1 MIEDELVDLD
11 IASLRAFVVTADEQ
25 HFGRAAE
32 RLVISQQAL
41 SKRIQHLERLLG
53 VSLFDRTNRRVEI
66 TQTGRRL
73 LPYARRA
80 VDTADAVVSEAAKD
94 AGPLRIDV
102 LDEHL
107 APMLIARQAAVR
119 DPGVLVE
126 ARTRTDHHDAIT
138 ALRTSDVDV
147 AIGRAGAVGE
157 PWPVDI
163 QRRLLLLEPVRL
175 LVGVEHRFADRDAVT
190 LADLRDIR
198 LWFPMIGAP
207 AEWIDYVDELC
218 RDFGLAVDSAG
229 STLGFDFFLRKAQ
242 EESELATFFGG
253 AMPAPPGSVRVVPV
267 VQPVPVFGWWAM
279 WRRRVP
285 DWRVD
290 ELTQLA
296 APMAEVTISDARDPA
311 KVWMPASDRARL

>member
-1 MIEDELVDLD
+1 VDLD
-11 IASLRAFVVTADEQ
+11 IASLRAFVAAADEQ

-41 SKRIQHLERLLG
+41 SKRIQRLEQLLG
-53 VSLFDRTNRRVEI
+53 VTLFDRTNRRVEL
-66 TQTGRRL
+66 TETGRRL
-73 LPYARRA
+73 LPHARRA
-80 VDTADAVVSEAAKD
+80 VDTADAVVAEAAKG

-107 APMLIARQAAVR
+107 APMLIARQAALR
-119 DPGVLVE
+119 DPSVLVE
-126 ARTRTDHHDAIT
+126 ARTRTDH
-138 ALRTSDVDV
+138 L
-147 AIGRAGAVGE
+147 
-157 PWPVDI
+157 DI
-163 QRRLLLLEPVRL
+163 RRRLLLLEPVRL
-175 LVGVEHRFADRDAVT
+175 LVGAEHRFADRDAVT
-190 LADLRDIR
+190 PADLRGIR

-207 AEWIDYVDELC
+207 AEWIDYIDELC
-218 RDFGLAVDSAG
+218 RDFGLTVDSAG

-253 AMPAPPGSVRVVPV
+253 AMPAPPGSVRVVPI

-285 DWRVD
+285 DSRVD
-290 ELTQLA
+290 ELAQLA
-296 APMAEVTISDARDPA
+296 ASMAEVTIADARDPA

>member
-1 MIEDELVDLD
+1 VDLD
-11 IASLRAFVVTADEQ
+11 IASLRAFVAAADDQ

-41 SKRIQHLERLLG
+41 SKRIQRLEQLLG
-53 VSLFDRTNRRVEI
+53 VTLFDRTNRRVEL
-66 TQTGRRL
+66 TETGRRL
-73 LPYARRA
+73 LPHARRA
-80 VDTADAVVSEAAKD
+80 VDTADAVVAEAAKG

-107 APMLIARQAAVR
+107 APMLIARQAALR
-119 DPGVLVE
+119 DPSVLVE
-126 ARTRTDHHDAIT
+126 ARTRTDHLDAIT

-163 QRRLLLLEPVRL
+163 RRRLLLLEPVRL
-175 LVGVEHRFADRDAVT
+175 LVGAEHRFADRDAVT
-190 LADLRDIR
+190 PADLRGIR

-207 AEWIDYVDELC
+207 AEWIDYIDELC
-218 RDFGLAVDSAG
+218 RDFGLTVDSAG

-253 AMPAPPGSVRVVPV
+253 AMPAPPGSVRVVPI

-285 DWRVD
+285 DSRVD
-290 ELTQLA
+290 ELAQLA
-296 APMAEVTISDARDPA
+296 ASMAEVTIADARDPA

>member
-1 MIEDELVDLD
+1 MDLD
-11 IASLRAFVVTADEQ
+11 IASLRAFVATADEQ

-41 SKRIQHLERLLG
+41 SKRIQRLEQLLG
-53 VSLFDRTNRRVEI
+53 VTLFDRTNRRVEL
-66 TQTGRRL
+66 TETGRRL
-73 LPYARRA
+73 LPFARRA
-80 VDTADAVVSEAAKD
+80 VDTADAVVAEAAKGV
-94 AGPLRIDV
+94 GPLRIDV

-107 APMLIARQAAVR
+107 APMLIARQAALR
-119 DPGVLVE
+119 DPSVLVE

-138 ALRTSDVDV
+138 ALLTSDVDV
-147 AIGRAGAVGE
+147 AFGRAGAVGE

-163 QRRLLLLEPVRL
+163 RRRLLLLEPVRL
-175 LVGVEHRFADRDAVT
+175 LVGAEHQFADRDAVT
-190 LADLRDIR
+190 PADLRGIR

-229 STLGFDFFLRKAQ
+229 STLGFDFFLRKTQ
-242 EESELATFFGG
+242 EDSELATFFGG
-253 AMPAPPGSVRVVPV
+253 AMPAPPGSVRVVPI

-285 DWRVD
+285 DSRVD
-290 ELTQLA
+290 ELAQLA
-296 APMAEVTISDARDPA
+296 APMAEVTIAEARDPA

>member
-1 MIEDELVDLD
+1 VDLD
-11 IASLRAFVVTADEQ
+11 IASLRAFVAAADDQ

-41 SKRIQHLERLLG
+41 SKRIQRLEQLLG
-53 VSLFDRTNRRVEI
+53 VTLFDRTNRRVEL
-66 TQTGRRL
+66 TETGRRL
-73 LPYARRA
+73 LPHARRA
-80 VDTADAVVSEAAKD
+80 VDTADAVVAEAAKG

-107 APMLIARQAAVR
+107 APMLIARQAALR
-119 DPGVLVE
+119 DPNVLVE
-126 ARTRTDHHDAIT
+126 ARTRTDHLDAIT

-163 QRRLLLLEPVRL
+163 RRRLLLLEPVRL
-175 LVGVEHRFADRDAVT
+175 LVGAEHRFADRDAVT
-190 LADLRDIR
+190 PADLRGIR

-207 AEWIDYVDELC
+207 AEWIDYIDELC
-218 RDFGLAVDSAG
+218 RDFGLTVDSAG

-253 AMPAPPGSVRVVPV
+253 AMPAPPGSVRVVPI

-285 DWRVD
+285 DSRVD
-290 ELTQLA
+290 ELAQLA
-296 APMAEVTISDARDPA
+296 ASMAEVTIADARDPA